1 MVSPTWSAIRQSTVE
16 TDAPDNT
23 IIDAII
29 EGELTADVMKAKK
42 RLAEIDEMYYNI
54 IV

>member
-1 MVSPTWSAIRQSTVE
+1 MVGHTPEYIKCAVE

>member
-1 MVSPTWSAIRQSTVE
+1 MPKGFEDIFLRKAAPEYIKCAVE

-29 EGELTADVMKAKK
+29 EGELTADVMKA
-42 RLAEIDEMYYNI
+42 RQR
-54 IV
+54 

>member
-1 MVSPTWSAIRQSTVE
+1 LEERQEINGVSYMVGHTPEYIKCAVE

-29 EGELTADVMKAKK
+29 EGELTADVMKA
-42 RLAEIDEMYYNI
+42 RQG
-54 IV
+54 